1 MTIGTECPH
10 CESVFQVA
18 AELVGKSMRCPNP
31 TCREVFTV
39 AAPADAQPALLP
51 QPVPGPVVAVPVAGT
66 GTVADYLQVLEAER
80 IDPPLPDNS
89 PLDAE
94 VVDAEPV
101 TAPPIP
107 KAAPLPAVIP
117 KAAPLPPTVPGS
129 RAPVVVDWSED
140 QAAPGGPP
148 RAKRRTDRDDESDVP
163 IRSRPRGGYGLTGKV
178 VLGALVVLLLV
189 VGGGILTFFL
199 LGKAKNEETESA
211 AADAFYKDGKFAEA
225 KRKFDELAK
234 DYPDSDSLPKYKFFA
249 ALSQA
254 QTEASSVMV
263 KEDPGPARRA
273 LDALIAEHGDS
284 PMAQPNTGYGADV
297 VMVGIKVGGAHG
309 DHAAEQVK
317 KFQAKR
323 EDVQLLAAADKSIA
337 DGRALLPTLEKF
349 RDKSGLSTD
358 DTRKKFDD
366 VEASVKK
373 ERDRLAAL
381 APWRN
386 LATDPT
392 DVRIEQFERAM
403 KAAGLEKDG
412 EVLGLVSKAKQ
423 VLRNLVI
430 YTPDPKAAGSPPLEI
445 GSTLTVVPRVFGSPD
460 IKQLAGKQDAVFGVA
475 HGVLYAADVRT
486 GAKLWAE
493 RVSSEARAADAP
505 LRVTL
510 ADGNTDWVI
519 VPSVR
524 AGQPGLTAR
533 GALTG
538 EAAWHQPL
546 PAPVLGRPVRIGE
559 RLIVPLADARGTL
572 LYLNLIDGTQ
582 LGQVELR
589 QPIGGGI
596 ATLRGTNGG
605 HGFVVVPADARR
617 VFVFEVGKVGDDGK
631 RQPPQV
637 VRVFATNHSRGSL
650 LGAPLLIDPDNPAQ
664 QRRAILAQSD
674 GPAGMRL
681 RSFPLPNVAELGQAS
696 ADGDTSPGQIAE
708 VSVAGWSW
716 FPPVTNGERV
726 AVCTDKG
733 AFAAFG
739 LNLPGQ
745 ADKPIFQLP
754 AQQADP
760 DPASVSRSQVVWMND
775 DTFWVIVSGKLTR
788 LRVASDP
795 TQGMKIV
802 SSQQSTPI
810 GEPISAPQVR
820 TAEGIAV
827 VTTKATETGTVH
839 LTAFDLNSGE
849 VRWKR
854 QLGAVAVAQ
863 PVPLA
868 DGSRLLVD
876 ECGGIYRVTADGAE
890 PTVLEKCEPKA
901 GCVSPAVSAV
911 SADGTRVW
919 VAVHAP
925 SAEGLR
931 LSVRVLKDGKPD
943 GDERAVGIPAGLGG
957 NAITLGDSLL
967 FPLSNKF
974 IYRLGLKDAD
984 VTQGPAWGGANA
996 KPDLVCHLSA
1006 TPDGQF
1012 VFGDG
1017 NTQLFRRKWPDAG
1030 EAQKTGGPWELPTA
1044 MTCPAVVVTAEGKE
1058 WIVAADGGGVAVF
1071 DPAKPSADPVRRWHG
1086 VADGE
1091 LPQGAGSAVVAV
1103 EGKVCWSAGGR
1114 VVAMASP
1121 ANDKPDWV
1129 FPLAV
1134 DAGEVVGLTPL
1145 TGGSV
1150 LVTCSSGVVLELNGG
1165 EVKAEAALPTGGPLA
1180 KATAVKV
1187 GEKDVLLPLADGTTS
1202 RLTLRKR

>member
-39 AAPADAQPALLP
+39 AAPAAAPVP
-51 QPVPGPVVAVPVAGT
+51 TTQPVPEPVVAVPSA
-66 GTVADYLQVLEAER
+66 GTVADYLQVVEAER
-80 IDPPLPDNS
+80 IDPPLTDHP
-89 PLDAE
+89 PLDVE

-101 TAPPIP
+101 SAAPIP
-107 KAAPLPAVIP
+107 KAAPLPAAAIP
-117 KAAPLPPTVPGS
+117 KAAPLPPTVPAS
-129 RAPVVVDWSED
+129 RAPVVVDWSENQD
-140 QAAPGGPP
+140 GPP
-148 RAKRRTDRDDESDVP
+148 QANRRRARRDDESDVP
-163 IRSRPRGGYGLTGKV
+163 IRTRSRGIGLTGKV
-178 VLGALVVLLLV
+178 VFGALVVLLVL
-189 VGGGILTFFL
+189 VGGGIVTVLL

-211 AADAFYKDGKFAEA
+211 AADTLYKEAKYAEA
-225 KRKFDELAK
+225 KRKFEELAK
-234 DYPDSDSLPKYKFFA
+234 DFPDSTSVPKYKFFA
-249 ALSQA
+249 ALSHT

-297 VMVGIKVGGAHG
+297 VTAGIKVGGAHG

-323 EDVQLLAAADKSIA
+323 EDVQLLAAADKAIA

-349 RDKSGLSTD
+349 RDKSGLSLD
-358 DTRKKFDD
+358 DTRKKLDD

-386 LATDPT
+386 LAADPT
-392 DVRIEQFERAM
+392 DVRVEQFERAM

-412 EVLGLVSKAKQ
+412 EVLTLSAQAKQ
-423 VLRNLVI
+423 VLRNLVVF
-430 YTPDPKAAGSPPLEI
+430 TPDVKAAGSPPLEI
-445 GSTLTVVPRVFGSPD
+445 GATLTVVPRVSGSPD
-460 IKQLAGKQDAVFGVA
+460 IKLVVGKQDVVFGVA
-475 HGVLYAADVRT
+475 HGVLYATDVRT

-493 RVSSEARAADAP
+493 RVSPEARAADAP

-510 ADGNTDWVI
+510 ADGNTDWVL

-533 GALTG
+533 AALTG
-538 EAAWHQPL
+538 EAAWHQTL
-546 PAPVLGRPVRIGE
+546 PAPVLGRPVRVGE
-559 RLIVPLADARGTL
+559 RLIVPLADAHGTL

-582 LGQVELR
+582 LGKVELR

-596 ATLRGTNGG
+596 SALRGANGG

-617 VFVFEVGKVGDDGK
+617 VFVFEVGRVGDDGK

-637 VRVFATNHSRGSL
+637 VRVFATNHPRDSL
-650 LGAPLLIDPDNPAQ
+650 RGAPLLIDPDDPAQ
-664 QRRAILAQSD
+664 PRRAILAQSD

-681 RSFPLPNVAELGQAS
+681 RSFPLPTAAELGRAS
-696 ADGDTSPGQIAE
+696 ADGDTPPGQIAE
-708 VSVAGWSW
+708 APVTGWSW

-739 LNLPGQ
+739 MNMPGQ
-745 ADKPIFQLP
+745 ADKPLFQLP

-795 TQGMKIV
+795 AQGMKIV
-802 SSQQSTPI
+802 ASQQSTLI

-820 TAEGIAV
+820 AAEGIAV

-839 LTAFDLNSGE
+839 LTAFDLTTGE
-849 VRWKR
+849 ERWKR
-854 QLGAVAVAQ
+854 QLGAVAVAP
-863 PVPLA
+863 PVRLA
-868 DGSRLLVD
+868 DGRRLLVD
-876 ECGGIYRVTADGAE
+876 ECGGVYQVTADGAE

-901 GCVSPAVSAV
+901 GCVSPAVTAT
-911 SADGTRVW
+911 SADGSRVW

-925 SAEGLR
+925 SPEGLR
-931 LSVRVLKDGKPD
+931 LNVRVLLNGKPD
-943 GDERAVGIPAGLGG
+943 GDERAVSIPAGLAG

-967 FPLSNKF
+967 FSLSNRF
-974 IYRLGLKDAD
+974 IYRLGLKDVD

-996 KPDLVCHLSA
+996 KPELMCHLSA

-1012 VFGDG
+1012 IFGDG
-1017 NTQLFRRKWPDAG
+1017 NTQVFRRKWADTG
-1030 EAQKTGGPWELPTA
+1030 EAQKTGGPWELTSA

-1058 WIVAADGGGVAVF
+1058 WVVAADGGGVAVF
-1071 DPAKPSADPVRRWHG
+1071 DPSKPSADPVRRWHG

-1091 LPQGAGSAVVAV
+1091 LPPGMGSALVAV
-1103 EGKVCWSAGGR
+1103 EGKACWSAGGR
-1114 VVAMASP
+1114 AVAMASP
-1121 ANDKPDWV
+1121 ANDKPEWV
-1129 FPLAV
+1129 LPLAV

-1145 TGGSV
+1145 SGGSV
-1150 LVTCSSGVVLELNGG
+1150 LVTCSSGVVLEVNGG

-1180 KATAVKV
+1180 KAAAVRV
-1187 GEKDVLLPLADGTTS
+1187 GERDVLIPLADGTTS